1 MEKINKTEEE
11 WKAELGDFGYYVL
24 RQKGTERPFTGE
36 YDKHD
41 EVGTY
46 VCAGC
51 GHALFS
57 SVQKYH
63 SGCGWPAFWSEL
75 ATANITKIVDR
86 SHGMTRTE
94 ILCPVCDGH
103 LGHIFNDGPPPTG
116 IRYCVNSASMKFIP

>member
-51 GHALFS
+51 GHPLFS